1 MNNDLRIETID
12 LERHFEQCLVFR
24 EISYLASYGHLNGF
38 AEHYGEGYRLRL
50 ADKIRSLPK
59 GNGHVWHKN
68 QIVGQ
73 TESKALRGE
82 IGYIN
87 LLSVLPNFQKT
98 GIGRFMIEHL
108 ERQFAALGKV
118 KLQLSVSK
126 TNLPAQAFYLK
137 TDWVVAG
144 ERPDKPEMLLMERAI
159 KHR

>member
-1 MNNDLRIETID
+1 LNIDLRIETID
-12 LERHFEQCLVFR
+12 LARHFEQCLHFR
-24 EISYLASYGHLNGF
+24 EISYLASFGHLTGF
-38 AEHYGEGYRLRL
+38 TEHYGEGYRLRL

-59 GNGHVWHKN
+59 GNCHVWHKN
-68 QIVGQ
+68 QVVGQ
-73 TESKALRGE
+73 TESKEIQGD

-137 TDWVVAG
+137 TDWSFAG
-144 ERPDKPEMLLMERAI
+144 ERPDKPGMLRMERAI
-159 KHR
+159 NHR